1 MLQIKTIWNRLENA
15 TLFDDEVNAALRDG
29 WTLKREPFCDLSA
42 SLSPLTLICYC
53 TQSWR
58 RRPLTMT
65 LNDYQKAAERTSGDL
80 TSWDK
85 VRNGCYGLNGEAGE
99 CIDILK
105 KTEFQGHD
113 FDPMKMVDELGD
125 VLWYV
130 AQLATGLGVTLEYVA
145 QHNVDKLLTRYPD
158 GFDSEKVFTERSTK
172 MPDCFSKSEMTDFLN
187 FMKLPNGTSVVSD
200 DMMNYLMA
208 YGFFTAPASTKYHGN
223 YEGGLLNHSRMVTEY
238 LWRSLRPI
246 T

>member
-1 MLQIKTIWNRLENA
+1 
-15 TLFDDEVNAALRDG
+15 
-29 WTLKREPFCDLSA
+29 
-42 SLSPLTLICYC
+42 
-53 TQSWR
+53 
-58 RRPLTMT
+58 MT

-105 KTEFQGHD
+105 KTEFQGHA

-145 QHNVDKLLTRYPD
+145 QHNVDKLLARYPD
-158 GFDSEKVFTERSTK
+158 GFDSEKKYSQKGVRK
-172 MPDCFSKSEMTDFLN
+172 CL
-187 FMKLPNGTSVVSD
+187 
-200 DMMNYLMA
+200 
-208 YGFFTAPASTKYHGN
+208 TASPSPK
-223 YEGGLLNHSRMVTEY
+223 
-238 LWRSLRPI
+238 
-246 T
+246 